1 MKGSQPARGYLWPS
15 ISQNIIVR
23 AMFAIEACEERKI
36 GLVRFYGELTES
48 DFEAL
53 ELEAAG
59 RSIKDVAAYDVI
71 YDMSGVEHAHL
82 ATDFISKRGALP
94 QANPSRQRLFV
105 VSQDDL
111 KLLVRL
117 YAACQALAGWVA
129 PVVVDILQEALDRLQ
144 IARSDFKPYAF

>member
-1 MKGSQPARGYLWPS
+1 
-15 ISQNIIVR
+15 
-23 AMFAIEACEERKI
+23 MFAIEACEERKI

-82 ATDFISKRGALP
+82 ATDFISKRGALHRP
-94 QANPSRQRLFV
+94 TRLASGCTWSLRMTLSCWCGFTRPVRRWRVGSR
-105 VSQDDL
+105 
-111 KLLVRL
+111 
-117 YAACQALAGWVA
+117 
-129 PVVVDILQEALDRLQ
+129 P
-144 IARSDFKPYAF
+144 